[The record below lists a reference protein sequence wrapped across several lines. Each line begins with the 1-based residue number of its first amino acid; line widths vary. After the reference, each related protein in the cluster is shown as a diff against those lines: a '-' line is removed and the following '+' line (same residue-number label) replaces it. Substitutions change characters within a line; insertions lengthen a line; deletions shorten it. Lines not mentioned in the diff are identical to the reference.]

1 MKEARQYQILS
12 SGGLKKG
19 TTVQCFTCAHRC
31 TIPEGKRGIC
41 GVMENQ
47 NGVLYSLVYG
57 KIIALHVDPIEKKP
71 LFHFYPGASAL
82 SLATV
87 GCNFRCLNCQNAD
100 ISQMPRDQH
109 RIGGKEISP
118 EEIVESAKRA
128 LCPIISYTYTEPA
141 IYFDYAYDTCVLAE
155 KNGIQNTF
163 VTNGYF
169 TEESVRLVALV
180 LHGANIDL
188 KSFRDE
194 TYRRICGA
202 KLQPV
207 LDTIQLMKTLG
218 VWVEVTTLIIPGVN
232 DSELELK
239 EIAQFI
245 YSVDPGIPWHVTR
258 FYPHYKMM
266 DRPPTPIETVQ
277 RAREIGMEVGL
288 KFVYTGNIPGEQ
300 GENTFCPQCKTLL
313 IERRGFQIRKY
324 QIQGN
329 ACAKCG
335 TRIEGVW
342 EKV

>member
-1 MKEARQYQILS
+1 MKEVRHFRVLS
-12 SGGLKKG
+12 SSENEKS

-41 GVMENQ
+41 GVMENR

-57 KIIALHVDPIEKKP
+57 KVIALHIDPIEKKP
-71 LFHFYPGASAL
+71 LFHFYPGTSAL

-109 RIGGKEISP
+109 HIRGEEISP
-118 EEIVESAKRA
+118 EGIIDAAKKA
-128 LCPIISYTYTEPA
+128 QCPIISYTYTEPA
-141 IYFDYAYDTCVLAE
+141 IYFDYAYDICVLAE
-155 KNGIQNTF
+155 KVGIKNTF

-169 TEESVRLVALV
+169 TEESVRLVAPV

-194 TYRRICGA
+194 TYRRVCGA
-202 KLQPV
+202 KLKPV

-218 VWVEVTTLIIPGVN
+218 IWIEITTLIIPGIN
-232 DSELELK
+232 DSESELK

-245 YSVDPGIPWHVTR
+245 YSLDPGIPWHVTR

-266 DRPPTPIETVQ
+266 DRPPTPIETM
-277 RAREIGMEVGL
+277 RHAREIGMEVGL

-300 GENTFCPQCKTLL
+300 GENTFCPHCKTLL
-313 IERRGFQIRKY
+313 IERWGFQIQKY
-324 QIQGN
+324 QIKEN
-329 ACAKCG
+329 TCANCG
-335 TRIEGVW
+335 TRIEGMW
-342 EKV
+342 TK